1 MRGVA
6 IACVA
11 MATTGCADL
20 FNLEPVTYEPPPAGT
35 LAPVQQ
41 MAVQYPRDGVDQSV
55 VRVLDVPP
63 TAPGNALVLVAL
75 LTTSTYE
82 ITAIT
87 DDGGNSW
94 ARVIAGEDPANSAD
108 IRLEVWRSG
117 GDQSASR
124 VSLAL
129 ENDRSLRL
137 VFVEWPVTGAALGAA
152 GGLFA
157 TSATPTIG
165 PLPLGQQALLMSTL
179 AYSHPT
185 QPVPEDPAA
194 VSLLPSRLGSEAL
207 GVWYRVVEAGSH
219 SESWTFPIEAPSVA
233 GLVALT
239 LD

>member
-1 MRGVA
+1 MLS
-6 IACVA
+6 CVA

-20 FNLEPVTYEPPPAGT
+20 FNLEPVTYEPTTTPGVIE
-35 LAPVQQ
+35 PVQQ
-41 MAVQYPRDGVDQSV
+41 VAVQYARDGVDQSV
-55 VRVLDVPP
+55 VRVLDVEP
-63 TAPGNALVLVAL
+63 TLPGNALVLVAL
-75 LTTSTYE
+75 LTTSSYE
-82 ITAIT
+82 ISSIT

-117 GDQSASR
+117 GAESASS
-124 VSLAL
+124 VSLTL

-137 VFVEWPVTGAALGAA
+137 FFVEWPVTGAALAAA

-157 TSATPTIG
+157 TSAAPTIG

-179 AYSHPT
+179 AYRHPAP
-185 QPVPEDPAA
+185 PVADDPEAIA
-194 VSLLPSRLGSEAL
+194 LLPSRLGSEAI

-219 SESWTFPIEAPSVA
+219 SESWTFPIDAPSVA

-239 LD
+239 TD